1 MIKILIVLTAIQSFI
16 FLFTIKD
23 KSVTRLVRTRACTL
37 LSITVVKLTFT
48 YYVWFYVHS

>member
-1 MIKILIVLTAIQSFI
+1 MTVLIAIHCFI

-23 KSVTRLVRTRACTL
+23 KSVKLSVTTTACTH
-37 LSITVVKLTFT
+37 LSTTVVKLTFT